1 MKNPL
6 IKPKKVIQ
14 FVTGLLNPVMHFKRA
29 YSISLAVLGVM
40 YSDRLGIAATGRSL
54 ARVRGTSPKHGI
66 KQVDRLL
73 SNPKFDVE
81 EGFRSTV
88 PWLVAGRKEIVTS
101 LDWTEYAADGHS
113 RIAVNL
119 VTAHGRAT
127 PLIWK
132 TVKTKRLKKRR
143 NKYEDEVLYLLA
155 DVLPKGVNVI
165 LLADRGFGDI
175 KLYEFLNGDLGWDF
189 VIRFRAG
196 IHVESSDGEVAP
208 AGDWVPSNGRIRE
221 IPDALVTCERFPSTV
236 VCVKKKGMKDAW
248 CLSTTLKG
256 QKERVVKLY
265 GRRFTCEENF
275 RDEKNLRYGF
285 GLLETSLGTTDR
297 RDRFLFIAMLA
308 MVQLTLLGAAGEQLG
323 CDRQLKAN
331 TTSRRSHSLLRQGRE
346 YIHGCASRFHKMIR
360 EVYSIIFREHAA
372 ETATFGII

>member
-1 MKNPL
+1 LNNPL
-6 IKPKKVIQ
+6 IRPQKVIH
-14 FVTGLLNPVMHFKRA
+14 FVTGLLKPVMHLKRA

-40 YSDRLGIAATGRSL
+40 YSDRLSIAATGRSL

-73 SNPKFDVE
+73 SNPNFDVE
-81 EGFRSTV
+81 EGFQETV
-88 PWLVAGRKEIVTS
+88 PWLVAGRKEIVIS
-101 LDWTEYAADGHS
+101 MDWTEYAADDHS

-127 PLIWK
+127 PLVWK
-132 TVKTKRLKKRR
+132 TVKTKCLKRRR
-143 NKYEDEVLYLLA
+143 NKYEDKVLCLLA
-155 DVLPKGVNVI
+155 DVLPKGVHVI
-165 LLADRGFGDI
+165 LLADRGFGDT
-175 KLYEFLNGDLGWDF
+175 KLYQFLNEDLGWDF

-196 IHVESSDGEVAP
+196 IHVENADGEFAP

-221 IPDALVTCERFPSTV
+221 IPDALVTCKQHLVTV
-236 VCVKKKGMKDAW
+236 VCVKKKSMKDAW
-248 CLSTTLKG
+248 CLATMLKG
-256 QKERVVKLY
+256 QKERVVSLY

-275 RDEKNLRYGF
+275 RDEKDLRFGF

-308 MVQLTLLGAAGEQLG
+308 MIQLTLLGAAGEQLG

-331 TTSRRSHSLLRQGRE
+331 TTSRRTHSLLRQGRE
-346 YIHGCASRFHKMIR
+346 YILGCASRFFQMIR
-360 EVYSIIFREHAA
+360 EAYSRIFREHAA
-372 ETATFGII
+372 ETDTFGII

>member
-6 IKPKKVIQ
+6 IGPGKVIH
-14 FVTGLLNPVMHFKRA
+14 FVTDLLNPVMHSRRA

-40 YSDRLGIAATGRSL
+40 YSDRLSIAATGRSL

-73 SNPKFDVE
+73 SNSKFDVE
-81 EGFRSTV
+81 EGFRATV

-127 PLIWK
+127 PLVWK

-143 NKYEDEVLYLLA
+143 NKYEDQVLYLLDA
-155 DVLPKGVNVI
+155 VLPKGVNVI
-165 LLADRGFGDI
+165 LLADRGFGDT
-175 KLYEFLNGDLGWDF
+175 KLYVFLKEHLGWDF

-196 IHVESSDGEVAP
+196 IHVENSDGEVAP

-221 IPDALVTCERFPSTV
+221 IPDALVTCDRCPSTV

-256 QKERVVKLY
+256 QKERVVNLY

-308 MVQLTLLGAAGEQLG
+308 MIQLTLLGAAGEQLG

-331 TTSRRSHSLLRQGRE
+331 TTSRRTHSLLRQGRE
-346 YIHGCASRFHKMIR
+346 YINGCASRFYMMIR
-360 EVYSIIFREHAA
+360 EVYSQIFREHAA